1 MLVRVFLRAGSF
13 PQKLLLLVLAAAAVI
28 VALYVHD
35 LAQALVAYLFGDE
48 TARIQGR
55 LSFNP
60 FKHIEPFGFAAFIIF
75 FIGWARPA
83 NIRSERFLR
92 PRFGTVTVSL
102 SGPVSNFVFGNIFGI
117 FWVLC
122 AGSEMTD
129 SSAFIKYLMYFF
141 EFVALYNFSLGFFEL
156 LPIPSLDGANIIG
169 QILPEKIR
177 GSYFAFERYGLIV
190 AGVAVLVLHYTGV
203 FDTLLD
209 KTFMFSVTKLA
220 FN

>member
-28 VALYVHD
+28 VALYIHD
-35 LAQALVAYLFGDE
+35 LAQALAAYLFGDE
-48 TARIQGR
+48 TARIQRR

-83 NIRSERFLR
+83 NIRSERFR
-92 PRFGTVTVSL
+92 SPRFGTATVSL
-102 SGPVSNFVFGNIFGI
+102 AGPFSNFVFGNIFVV

-122 AGSEMTD
+122 AGSETTD

-141 EFVALYNFSLGFFEL
+141 RISSG
-156 LPIPSLDGANIIG
+156 
-169 QILPEKIR
+169 R
-177 GSYFAFERYGLIV
+177 
-190 AGVAVLVLHYTGV
+190 
-203 FDTLLD
+203 
-209 KTFMFSVTKLA
+209 
-220 FN
+220 